1 MSAQFELNQNL
12 SFLTPGLTFRGIL
25 NTNRYSFFDVSRQYS
40 PFYYNMVDYDK
51 LSGLYALNLINNQP
65 GEATEYLDY
74 TPGGKEINTFLY
86 MQVVLNYSRDIGR
99 RNISG
104 SLVGTRQHTLT
115 AGATSLKEY
124 LPYRHIDRKRVMKG
138 SGVSVRL

>member
-1 MSAQFELNQNL
+1 MCVFQMETEYDTRISDWSSDVCSSDLRSRMSAQFELNQNF

-74 TPGGKEINTFLY
+74 TPGGKEIKTFLY
-86 MQVVLNYSRDIGR
+86 MQGVLNYSRDIGR
-99 RNISG
+99 SNIS
-104 SLVGTRQHTLT
+104 
-115 AGATSLKEY
+115 
-124 LPYRHIDRKRVMKG
+124 
-138 SGVSVRL
+138 